1 VNDASEEA
9 VSVARR
15 ACSIAELRSLFLFE
29 SLTDQQLKWL
39 CERGHI
45 EEFGAGRIFSE
56 GEPAISLYVL
66 LEGAVRLSMRVGS
79 DEVELN
85 RTDQRGVY
93 AGAWYAYLGDRIPQI
108 YGHSLDATSPS
119 VFFVLPA
126 EALRELIRAWFP
138 MAVHMLEG
146 LFFGMT
152 SINQTVGQRERLQA
166 LGSLS
171 AGLTHELN
179 NPASAAVR
187 AAASLRDANDVLFR
201 TLVDVSNNN
210 PMESGL
216 ASLVVVQQAALEV
229 LSATSSRTPT
239 ETSEA
244 EDGVIDWMDDHSI
257 TEGWE
262 FGPVLVQAGIDQE
275 WLETFGSALD
285 EADLERSIRWM
296 TAIIETESLIK
307 EIEDAT
313 ARISSL
319 VSAAKQYSQLDRSPY
334 QLVNIHELLDST
346 LVMFAARI
354 AGSIKVVKEYPPG
367 LPAIHGYGAELNQ
380 VWTNLID
387 NALSAMNGSGTLT
400 LRTTT
405 DGDMIVVIIGDTGP
419 GIAPEIRQRIFEP
432 FFTTKPVGQG
442 TGLGLDISW
451 RIVTQRHH
459 GEVLVRSE
467 PGNTEFEIRL
477 PLNNPLAVGNDG

>member
-1 VNDASEEA
+1 MKDASQA
-9 VSVARR
+9 AMPGSIR
-15 ACSIAELRSLFLFE
+15 ACSTAELRSLFLFE
-29 SLTDQQLKWL
+29 SLTDQQLAWL
-39 CERGHI
+39 CERGRV
-45 EEFGAGRIFSE
+45 EEIGVGRIYSE
-56 GEPAISLYVL
+56 GEAATSLYVL
-66 LEGAVRLSMRVGS
+66 LEGAIRLSMRVGS

-93 AGAWYAYLGDRIPQI
+93 AGAWYAYLGDRIPQV
-108 YGHSLDATSPS
+108 YGHSLDATAPC

-146 LFFGMT
+146 LFFGMN

-187 AAASLRDANDVLFR
+187 AAASLREANDVLFR
-201 TLVDVSNNN
+201 TLLDVSNDN

-216 ASLVVVQQAALEV
+216 ASLVFVQQAALDV
-229 LSATSSRTPT
+229 LSATPSRRPT
-239 ETSEA
+239 EVSEA

-257 TEGWE
+257 THGWE
-262 FGPVLVQAGIDQE
+262 FGPVLVQAGIDQK
-275 WLETFGSALD
+275 WLEMFGSALD
-285 EADLERSIRWM
+285 EADLERSTRWL

-313 ARISSL
+313 GRISSL
-319 VSAAKQYSQLDRSPY
+319 VSAAKQYSQLDRAPY
-334 QLVNIHELLDST
+334 QPVNIHELLDST

-354 AGSIKVVKEYPPG
+354 AAGVEVVKEYDPG
-367 LPAIHGYGAELNQ
+367 LPIVHGYAAELNQ

-387 NALSAMNGSGTLT
+387 NALSAMNDSGTLT
-400 LRTTT
+400 LRTST
-405 DGDMIVVIIGDTGP
+405 DGDVVVVVIADTGP
-419 GIAPEIRQRIFEP
+419 GIQPEIEQRIFEP
-432 FFTTKPVGQG
+432 FFTTKAVGQG

-451 RIVTQRHH
+451 RIVSQRHH
-459 GEVLVRSE
+459 GEIRVRSE
-467 PGNTEFEIRL
+467 PGTTEFEVRL
-477 PLNNPLAVGNDG
+477 PLDSPLGTRNDG

>member
-1 VNDASEEA
+1 MRD
-9 VSVARR
+9 
-15 ACSIAELRSLFLFE
+15 CSSCELRSLFLFE
-29 SLTDQQLKWL
+29 SLTDEQLDWL

-45 EEFGAGRIFSE
+45 EEIGVGRIYSE
-56 GEPAISLYVL
+56 GEPATSLYVL
-66 LEGAVRLSMRVGS
+66 LEGAVRLAMRVGS

-108 YGHSLDATSPS
+108 YEHSLDSTSPCL
-119 VFFVLPA
+119 FFVLPA
-126 EALRELIRAWFP
+126 EALRDMIRSWFP

-187 AAASLRDANDVLFR
+187 AAASLREASDILFR
-201 TLVDVSNNN
+201 TMLEVSNDN
-210 PMESGL
+210 PTEPAL
-216 ASLVVVQQAALEV
+216 ASLVAVQQAAFES
-229 LSATSSRTPT
+229 LSTTLSRTPT
-239 ETSEA
+239 EMSEA
-244 EDGVIDWMDDHSI
+244 EDGVVDWMDRHSI
-257 TEGWE
+257 TEGRE
-262 FGPVLVQAGIDQE
+262 LGPVLAQAGIDQK
-275 WLETFGSALD
+275 WLETFRSTLG
-285 EADLERSIRWM
+285 ETNLERSTRWL
-296 TAIIETESLIK
+296 TAIIESESLIK

-319 VSAAKQYSQLDRSPY
+319 VSAAKQYSQLDRAPY
-334 QLVNIHELLDST
+334 GAVNIQGLLDST
-346 LVMFAARI
+346 LVMFGARI
-354 AGSIKVVKEYPPG
+354 GGSVKLVKEYDRA
-367 LPAIHGYGAELNQ
+367 LPAVDGYGAELNQ

-387 NALSAMNGSGTLT
+387 NALSAINGNGTLT
-400 LRTTT
+400 LRTST
-405 DGDMIVVIIGDTGP
+405 DGDMIVVVIADTGP

-432 FFTTKPVGQG
+432 FFTTKAVGQG

-459 GEVLVRSE
+459 GQLLVRSE
-467 PGNTEFEIRL
+467 PGNTEFEVRL
-477 PLNNPLAVGNDG
+477 PVERAGH